1 VARYLPWNR
10 VALSDERGMALPLA
24 LAVSAV
30 VAAMLS
36 TIMFATAA
44 SYLDGKRSNAAQTA
58 YALAEAGINNAFAVL
73 NANYPG
79 TIGYPGDPN
88 LLAARTTTLGAGSA
102 TWSGT
107 LVAVT
112 GQTWGY
118 EWHLT
123 STGTIPNPTGPGT
136 SPVTR
141 TVKAAVP
148 VYLPNDQQ
156 NNGSSPLNWIYAGTN
171 INFSQSLQVASPVY
185 AVGDVSLANSAKIT
199 GAAGKIGVGG
209 NLYQST
215 VQNQIG
221 LTGGSDP
228 RLAEAHVVGKCSV
241 KGNVLLH
248 DCGGTPTATN
258 WDVDSVFA
266 SSTSHSLTG
275 LLDHTPSLT
284 CCGSTSDMGFWYSGS
299 DLGPTHACTSGS
311 VPFQFESTVDTAI
324 NNSATPVTPINLTPS
339 TTTYSCSTST
349 GTIAWD
355 SSAKKLRINGTIFI
369 DGSATVDSSGYSGN
383 PVFTYTGTGTIVL
396 SGTFAMKGAKMCAVT
411 SGSDCNWSTSAWNP
425 NSTALAVVA
434 DGDGANGGAQSQSN
448 VVPNGYGIVLV
459 GSSSFQGALLAAK
472 SITTAQTA
480 QEEGPMISVYSTVDA
495 GQSGTL
501 TFPSISFAPSA
512 AYMIANG
519 TPPRGQLLTPI
530 NYGG

>member
-1 VARYLPWNR
+1 
-10 VALSDERGMALPLA
+10 MALPLA
-24 LAVSAV
+24 LAVATV

-44 SYLDGKRSNAAQTA
+44 SFLDAKRSNSAQTA
-58 YALAEAGINNAFAVL
+58 YALAEAGLNNAYAVL

-79 TIGYPGDPN
+79 TTGYPGDPN
-88 LLAARTTTLGAGSA
+88 LLPARTTSLGDGS
-102 TWSGT
+102 TQWSGT
-107 LVAVT
+107 LVSVT

-118 EWHLT
+118 EWHLK
-123 STGTIPNPTGPGT
+123 SIGTVSNPTGPGT
-136 SPVTR
+136 ASLTR
-141 TVKAAVP
+141 TVKATVP

-171 INFSQSLQVASPVY
+171 ITFSQSLQVASPVY
-185 AVGDVSLANSAKIT
+185 AVGDLSLANSAKIT

-228 RLAEAHVVGKCSV
+228 RLTEAHVVGKCSV

-258 WDVDSVFA
+258 WDIDSVFA

-284 CCGSTSDMGFWYSGS
+284 CCGSSSDMGFWYSS
-299 DLGPTHACTSGS
+299 ADVGPTHPCASGS
-311 VPFQFESTVDTAI
+311 VPFAFESTGDVTI
-324 NNSATPVTPINLTPS
+324 NNSATPVTPVNLTPS
-339 TTTYSCSTST
+339 TTSYSCTASN
-349 GTIAWD
+349 GTVALAWD
-355 SSAKKLRINGTIFI
+355 SSAKQLTVNGTIFI
-369 DGSATVDSSGYSGN
+369 DGSATIDSAGYAGN
-383 PVFTYTGTGTIVL
+383 PVFKYTGTGTIVL
-396 SGTFAMKGAKMCAVT
+396 SGTFAMKGAKMCAEP

-425 NSTALAVVA
+425 NGKALAIVA
-434 DGDGANGGAQSQSN
+434 DGDGANGGAQSQSST
-448 VVPNGYGIVLV
+448 VPNGYGIALI

-480 QEEGPMISVYSTVDA
+480 QEEGPMISVYSSVDA

-501 TFPSISFAPSA
+501 SFPSISFAPTA

-519 TPPRGQLLTPI
+519 TLPKGQLLIPRD
-530 NYGG
+530 YGS